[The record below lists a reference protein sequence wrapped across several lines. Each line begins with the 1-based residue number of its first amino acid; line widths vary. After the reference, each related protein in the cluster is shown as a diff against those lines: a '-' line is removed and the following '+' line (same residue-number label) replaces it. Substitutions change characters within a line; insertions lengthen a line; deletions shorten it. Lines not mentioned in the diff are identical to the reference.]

1 MLSGRQPCRNINEIH
16 LLIQTV
22 NRRAAGSSPARGAN
36 SFISADLVLAAR
48 RLPFWGPFGRPPKEP
63 VGRPGTRRNKLARHC
78 SAHRCFHV
86 FHDGGLREISLS
98 CCGYMR
104 ASACLGNS
112 KSRQKT
118 GRSSCRSEKSKILLT
133 PSPRVNTIFG
143 NSFQP
148 IEDSRR
154 VTGQGLTLGIG
165 LRMIP
170 DGADTYSFAC
180 QLLRPRRSR
189 CHGDTAYFRNS
200 R

>member
-1 MLSGRQPCRNINEIH
+1 MKRFTPERCRLATGLCCRNAERCGGLARWRFPRPEFPFRVCRVIKPESSFLGSSMVEH
-16 LLIQTV
+16 SAV

-133 PSPRVNTIFG
+133 PSPRVSTIFWEFL
-143 NSFQP
+143 S
-148 IEDSRR
+148 
-154 VTGQGLTLGIG
+154 
-165 LRMIP
+165 
-170 DGADTYSFAC
+170 
-180 QLLRPRRSR
+180 
-189 CHGDTAYFRNS
+189 AY
-200 R
+200 